1 LPWTTPTS
9 SLPALTKKLL
19 AGNHMQ
25 YPPSHKPNS
34 NIWHRA
40 RSSWL
45 CKFHHVNPSPAIKL
59 QTWIC
64 LLYAFL
70 GLLGHGSEDTVGQYE
85 SHQAF
90 TLPGLYRVVNGID
103 VFDPKFNI
111 VSPGADL
118 SIYYPFTDKKRRLTS
133 LHESIE
139 ELLFDPSQNAE
150 HMYMTG
156 NSIEPCSVCF
166 HQMHLSIL
174 CWHEVLL
181 ELNLH
186 SFFSFDLSL

>member
-1 LPWTTPTS
+1 
-9 SLPALTKKLL
+9 
-19 AGNHMQ
+19 MIVQ
-25 YPPSHKPNS
+25 IPPHKPTTCNQIT
-34 NIWHRA
+34 NLNLFA
-40 RSSWL
+40 AL
-45 CKFHHVNPSPAIKL
+45 CI
-59 QTWIC
+59 
-64 LLYAFL
+64 FL
-70 GLLGHGSEDTVGQYE
+70 GLLGHGSADTVGQYE

-118 SIYYPFTDKKRRLTS
+118 TIYYPFTDKKRRLIS

-174 CWHEVLL
+174 CRHEVLL
-181 ELNLH
+181 ELNFHL
-186 SFFSFDLSL
+186 FFSFDLSL